1 MPLDGQVLPDLP
13 DDLLHHHH
21 HHHHL
26 VGEATQD
33 QEGSEEELES
43 SQTPKKRKLDSIRA
57 GLPAHG
63 LRITQSQVM
72 RMLKMIQE
80 DPSMRKDFYLVTD
93 HPLYEL
99 IVKKPTANK
108 CMEMMSAIAAK
119 DKGSPDPTIKIDLNF
134 ELGETMNRTGT
145 QWGGC
150 YIKLTPSKH
159 SMSRKSRLRERV
171 IPYPAY
177 PGDPAVYTGPF
188 TTSPGPVG
196 HAGVVVGG
204 MPGVAPPS
212 PPGLPLP
219 PFATAGAGGDPR
231 GMGLRVA
238 AKRGE
243 EEDEQ
248 QQQQQQQMVQEA
260 RADANGQ
267 DENGSF
273 QSAMSWLYGT
283 WDRRDRLLQ
292 ERAAIIHQLQR
303 EREEMRLGLEERD
316 TILRQRDEEVNRMRE
331 EINLLLREMQKL
343 KEGGTEE
350 SSTEELFLLEKI
362 LESSRNVV
370 RERIKRSAE
379 LKEEKKVDEAVAG
392 VEPPAPMAV

>member
-1 MPLDGQVLPDLP
+1 MEQEPLPTMPPAPIPLGLPPQISLGP
-13 DDLLHHHH
+13 DDKLMAYDPRYVSNELMGGGEDVGHHQ
-21 HHHHL
+21 L
-26 VGEATQD
+26 GDVDVSQD
-33 QEGSEEELES
+33 GSEEELETS
-43 SQTPKKRKLDSIRA
+43 GSAGGQTPKKRKLDSIRA

-99 IVKKPTANK
+99 IVKKPTSNK
-108 CMEMMSAIAAK
+108 CIEMMSAISAK
-119 DKGSPDPTIKIDLNF
+119 DKGLPDPTIKIDLNF

-177 PGDPAVYTGPF
+177 PGDPAVYSGPLNPPTGSATPASPPNLPMPPF
-188 TTSPGPVG
+188 TNASPHRAATSGK
-196 HAGVVVGG
+196 
-204 MPGVAPPS
+204 
-212 PPGLPLP
+212 
-219 PFATAGAGGDPR
+219 R
-231 GMGLRVA
+231 GRE
-238 AKRGE
+238 GE
-243 EEDEQ
+243 EEETRD
-248 QQQQQQQMVQEA
+248 EA
-260 RADANGQ
+260 RNDANGQ
-267 DENGSF
+267 DENTSF

-292 ERAAIIHQLQR
+292 ERAAIIHQLQT
-303 EREEMRLGLEERD
+303 EREQMRLGIEERD
-316 TILRQRDEEVNRMRE
+316 NILRQRDEEVNRMRD

-343 KEGGTEE
+343 KEGGTDE
-350 SSTEELFLLEKI
+350 SSLEELHLLEKI
-362 LESSRNVV
+362 LDSSRNVL
-370 RERIKRSAE
+370 RERIKRAE
-379 LKEEKKVDEAVAG
+379 ANKGGK
-392 VEPPAPMAV
+392 PADP